1 MKEPQRPAQLRLDD
15 AIDRQGPELAAI
27 GREAITAA
35 TAAMPTANRIVDDSD
50 GLLRVHFAPGVDLA
64 ATIVTVSFHA
74 FWVSYDFPR
83 GDRMYDLD
91 ELLRGTLG
99 SMRHYVI
106 EGAGDVRDTE
116 VELLLRDAID
126 RADPPPNSENRAILC
141 FRSELEAE
149 R

>member
-64 ATIVTVSFHA
+64 ATIVTVSFLA
-74 FWVSYDFPR
+74 FGVSYDFPC

-116 VELLLRDAID
+116 VKLLLRDAID
-126 RADPPPNSENRAILC
+126 RADPPLNPENRAMLC
-141 FRSELEAE
+141 FRSDLEAG

>member
-1 MKEPQRPAQLRLDD
+1 
-15 AIDRQGPELAAI
+15 
-27 GREAITAA
+27 
-35 TAAMPTANRIVDDSD
+35 
-50 GLLRVHFAPGVDLA
+50 
-64 ATIVTVSFHA
+64 
-74 FWVSYDFPR
+74 
-83 GDRMYDLD
+83 MYDLD

-126 RADPPPNSENRAILC
+126 RADPPPNPENRAILC